1 MSEYGGVALQEGQG
15 WGYGEKV
22 NSVQEMLTRLKGL
35 TDTITKLPMFS
46 GYCLT
51 QLTDVEQEVNGLLTP
66 QRKPKASL
74 PDLFAIYGK

>member
-22 NSVQEMLTRLKGL
+22 NSVQEMLIRLKGL
-35 TDTITKLPMFS
+35 TDAITKLPMFS

-51 QLTDVEQEVNGLLTP
+51 QLTDVEQEVNGLFTP

-74 PDLFAIYGK
+74 TDLFAIYGK